1 MEQAARQRRSRG
13 CPRNEGHQVG
23 VGEEPEGPDP
33 GAAGL
38 VGVAVQDQLG
48 PVPGVPAQGAT
59 PAGVL
64 DQGRNRPGTTRRVA
78 GLGPTLAAPRVRHTR
93 RHDQTVPAAD
103 LQHPRSRPV
112 QRTLGSHEHA
122 PTSTDQT
129 CQRIP
134 HTRSVHR
141 HGHAHPRRPVPGA
154 AKPPMKTA
162 GGPQKWVLLYVE
174 RWLKAPMLTPDGTMV
189 ARVKGTPQG
198 GPISPLIANIFLH
211 HGFDTWMTREYPG
224 VQFER
229 LAGDAVVHCVTERQ
243 ARQVREAIGGRLAEI
258 GLELHPDKTRIVYCK
273 DGRRPLEYEQVSF
286 TFCGYVF
293 RPRKAYDKKR
303 KQGYTRFLPAVAP
316 GKLTD
321 VSRKVASWRLHRRT
335 TLTLDDLAGVVN
347 PVLRGWLAYF
357 TVFYPSAVIPIGTVS
372 VKSSGTRV
380 FSLFGL

>member
-13 CPRNEGHQVG
+13 CARAEGHQVG
-23 VGEEPEGPDP
+23 VGEEPARPDP

-64 DQGRNRPGTTRRVA
+64 DQGRNRPGTARRVA
-78 GLGPTLAAPRVRHTR
+78 GLGPTLTAARVRHTR

-129 CQRIP
+129 RQRIP

-162 GGPQKWVLLYVE
+162 GGPTYPGSTRLLITADAGGSNGARLRLWKTELAKLADETGLDITVIHLPPGTSKWNKIEHRLFSAISRNWRGRPLQSHEVVIETIRAVTTTTGLTVHAELDEGIYP
-174 RWLKAPMLTPDGTMV
+174 RGIKITDKDMKALETTGILNRHSFHGDWNYT
-189 ARVKGTPQG
+189 
-198 GPISPLIANIFLH
+198 ISPA
-211 HGFDTWMTREYPG
+211 TRS
-224 VQFER
+224 
-229 LAGDAVVHCVTERQ
+229 
-243 ARQVREAIGGRLAEI
+243 
-258 GLELHPDKTRIVYCK
+258 K
-273 DGRRPLEYEQVSF
+273 
-286 TFCGYVF
+286 
-293 RPRKAYDKKR
+293 
-303 KQGYTRFLPAVAP
+303 
-316 GKLTD
+316 
-321 VSRKVASWRLHRRT
+321 
-335 TLTLDDLAGVVN
+335 
-347 PVLRGWLAYF
+347 
-357 TVFYPSAVIPIGTVS
+357 
-372 VKSSGTRV
+372 
-380 FSLFGL
+380 

>member
-13 CPRNEGHQVG
+13 CARNEGHQVG

-64 DQGRNRPGTTRRVA
+64 DQGRNRPGTARRGA

-103 LQHPRSRPV
+103 LQHPRSGPV

-162 GGPQKWVLLYVE
+162 GGPKDNPAGRYQQFLDLARLLDEDTERFLEVANWWWDAKPAFLDSVLVDRSAFGGRWPENGDAALINANAMVRVADYLAKALACLLY
-174 RWLKAPMLTPDGTMV
+174 T
-189 ARVKGTPQG
+189 
-198 GPISPLIANIFLH
+198 SP
-211 HGFDTWMTREYPG
+211 
-224 VQFER
+224 
-229 LAGDAVVHCVTERQ
+229 
-243 ARQVREAIGGRLAEI
+243 
-258 GLELHPDKTRIVYCK
+258 
-273 DGRRPLEYEQVSF
+273 S
-286 TFCGYVF
+286 
-293 RPRKAYDKKR
+293 PR
-303 KQGYTRFLPAVAP
+303 
-316 GKLTD
+316 
-321 VSRKVASWRLHRRT
+321 
-335 TLTLDDLAGVVN
+335 
-347 PVLRGWLAYF
+347 
-357 TVFYPSAVIPIGTVS
+357 
-372 VKSSGTRV
+372 
-380 FSLFGL
+380 